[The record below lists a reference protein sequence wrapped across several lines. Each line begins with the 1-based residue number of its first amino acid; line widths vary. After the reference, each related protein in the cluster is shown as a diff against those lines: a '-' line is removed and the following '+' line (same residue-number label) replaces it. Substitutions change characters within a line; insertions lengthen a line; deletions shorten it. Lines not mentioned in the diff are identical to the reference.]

1 MSSTASSSR
10 SGPAATGRNASSHT
24 SSSKSDHPHSFTGQ
38 LVPPS
43 EVSHYS
49 GSSTTELWTP
59 SSSEDEIVDLSPE
72 PREILGHSDTRRTS
86 ASTARSLLSDLHLRG
101 SVERTRENSLTD
113 REERAQSLGLSPS
126 GTISTYAD
134 LHNATPTPRPRPSVD
149 QPLNSSLQRLL
160 QWSPSPSV
168 ATRLQNLELEGN
180 EAESDGEVSPAV
192 SEGEEEG
199 GEMDHDSDHE
209 RESNPLYDVRQERL
223 PRARIYNN
231 RLQNALRDV
240 KNQFTKLKNTMR
252 NSPLAQDES
261 SDFYALYEQ
270 VKNFSRFE
278 YPETRTVGFIGDSGV
293 GKSSLINSLLDQE
306 GLARSSGDG
315 AACTCVVTEFRNV
328 DQNHQHP
335 FTIEVDYMNENEV
348 KELLEELLRSFR
360 QYYTDAYR
368 EVTDVEEQQ
377 QIRETSTRAWETL
390 HSLFRNQPGLTHEY
404 LSDEADGAEA
414 AILRHLEEWA
424 KAGFIHRPGGADAL
438 QYSVT
443 ANDLDECRDLLDAL
457 TTDPP
462 NEDRPAIWPF
472 IKLIRVYLRS
482 PILRTGLILADL
494 PGFRDLNFARVRA
507 TERYLR
513 HSCDE
518 VFIVTKISRCVT
530 DQSIPDII
538 RRCDADQLLRIVCT
552 RSEDVNPDETA
563 RSSPPN
569 VKEHIKQLRRGIQN
583 LNRDIAAT
591 RSRRHRAT
599 EAEDMRLAVKESR
612 LRDEKENSELE
623 LLRFLIERRNEQVT
637 ESLREKYT
645 DADRVFCVSNRL
657 YSEHRED
664 GRERAE
670 AYIGLSGV
678 RELRRYCQ
686 SVPAE
691 AQFRATEAFLKHRA
705 PTLLRSLNQWA
716 LAGSDQVTAE
726 RAATLRQVLTE
737 CEEMFRQRLTS
748 RHSDISRVQR
758 GLEEQFA
765 TSITNI
771 IHNRQDYWRDGAVAI
786 SREWAGWHHTSYAA
800 FCRKYGT
807 WTTKA
812 VGSRCWNDEIL
823 EEARE
828 ELQGRW
834 ESVVDWVE
842 SQEAEFEEA
851 TADLFQSIRDL
862 LEEHVNLAPQAL
874 ENLLTNMELR
884 EHCILDIVHDS
895 LEALI
900 DNTTEIQKDALRGH
914 DSSYIADLMHNT
926 YAACNRQSGNGS
938 HRRRTSIMHEHL
950 MYSRL
955 FTNLSRTIE
964 TEHNTMVRATFQAL
978 KQNIQQEVDNI
989 ARDLRAVVAAEGEVT
1004 EAGQSP
1010 ALARTL
1016 RKKINKIN
1024 RVLDKAK
1031 RIVEEVRNS
1040 EE

>member
-10 SGPAATGRNASSHT
+10 SGPAGTGRNASSHT
-24 SSSKSDHPHSFTGQ
+24 SSSKSNHPGSFTGQ
-38 LVPPS
+38 LVPLS
-43 EVSHYS
+43 EISHYS
-49 GSSTTELWTP
+49 GSSTTEIWTP
-59 SSSEDEIVDLSPE
+59 SSSEDEKIDLSPE
-72 PREILGHSDTRRTS
+72 PRGILGHWDIQRTS
-86 ASTARSLLSDLHLRG
+86 VSTARSLLSDLQLWD
-101 SVERTRENSLTD
+101 SVERTRDNSPTD
-113 REERAQSLGLSPS
+113 REERAQSLGLSPN
-126 GTISTYAD
+126 GTVSTYAG
-134 LHNATPTPRPRPSVD
+134 LYNATPNPSPRPSVD
-149 QPLNSSLQRLL
+149 QSRNGSLQHLL
-160 QWSPSPSV
+160 QRSRSPSV
-168 ATRLQNLELEGN
+168 AARLQNLELEGN
-180 EAESDGEVSPAV
+180 EAESDGDVSPAV
-192 SEGEEEG
+192 SEGEVEET
-199 GEMDHDSDHE
+199 DHDSDHE
-209 RESNPLYDVRQERL
+209 RGSEHLYDVRQERL

-231 RLQNALRDV
+231 RLQNALREV
-240 KNQFTKLKNTMR
+240 KNRFTKLENTMR
-252 NSPLAQDES
+252 DSPLAHDES

-278 YPETRTVGFIGDSGV
+278 YPETRTVGFIGDSGA
-293 GKSSLINSLLDQE
+293 GKSSLVNSLLDQE

-315 AACTCVVTEFRNV
+315 AACTCVVTEFRNLG
-328 DQNHQHP
+328 QNHRHP
-335 FTIEVDYMNENEV
+335 FTIEVDYMDNNEV

-360 QYYTDAYR
+360 QYYTDTYR
-368 EVTDVEEQQ
+368 EVTDVQEQQ

-414 AILRHLEEWA
+414 AILTQLEEWA

-462 NEDRPAIWPF
+462 GENRPAIWPF

-518 VFIVTKISRCVT
+518 VFIVTKISRCIT

-538 RRCDADQLLRIVCT
+538 RRCDSDQRLRIVCT

-563 RSSPPN
+563 RSSPPDI
-569 VKEHIKQLRRGIQN
+569 KEHIKKLRRGIQN
-583 LNRDIAAT
+583 LNRDIAVT
-591 RSRRHRAT
+591 RSRRRRVT
-599 EAEDMRLAVKESR
+599 EAESMRLAVKESR
-612 LRDEKENSELE
+612 LLEDKEHSELE

-637 ESLREKYT
+637 ESLLEKYT

-664 GRERAE
+664 SRERAE

-691 AQFRATEAFLKHRA
+691 AQFRATAAFLEHQA

-716 LAGSDQVTAE
+716 LAGSDRVTAE

-758 GLEEQFA
+758 ELEEQFA
-765 TSITNI
+765 ASVTNI
-771 IHNRQDYWRDGAVAI
+771 IHNRRGHWRDGAVQI
-786 SREWAGWHHTSYAA
+786 SQEWAGWHHMTYAA
-800 FCRKYGT
+800 FCRNYGT
-807 WTTKA
+807 WSTKA

-823 EEARE
+823 EQARE

-842 SQEAEFEEA
+842 LQKTQLEEA
-851 TADLFQSIRDL
+851 TADLFQSICDL
-862 LEEHVNLAPQAL
+862 LKEHINLAPQAL
-874 ENLLTNMELR
+874 ENLLTNMESR
-884 EHCILDIVHDS
+884 EDCILHIFHRS
-895 LEALI
+895 LEALM
-900 DNTTEIQKDALRGH
+900 DNITEIQKDALRGH
-914 DSSYIADLMHNT
+914 DSSYMADLMRKT
-926 YAACNRQSGNGS
+926 YAACNRQSGNGC
-938 HRRRTSIMHEHL
+938 HRRRINIMHEHL
-950 MYSRL
+950 MHSRL
-955 FTNLSRTIE
+955 FTNLSRIIE

-978 KQNIQQEVDNI
+978 RQDIQREVDNI
-989 ARDLRAVVAAEGEVT
+989 ARDLRAVVATEGEVT

-1010 ALARTL
+1010 AFARTL
-1016 RKKINKIN
+1016 RKKINKTS
-1024 RVLDKAK
+1024 RVLDTAK